1 MKEIVR
7 IDVDS
12 YPVGLDVSEDGKYV
26 IVTSQGRRDRG
37 GNAVNI
43 YRVDYAEPEE
53 WPAGEIDASMA
64 LSRSNAEPESAAD
77 TTSALTAA
85 KQESA
90 EDTSN
95 GKYLAAAICG
105 GLLVLA
111 ATTAKLLKW
120 KQPKG

>member
-12 YPVGLDVSEDGKYV
+12 YPVGLDISEDGKYV

-64 LSRSNAEPESAAD
+64 MSHPNAD
-77 TTSALTAA
+77 TGKTTTTSTSTTAVA
-85 KQESA
+85 EQEDDS
-90 EDTSN
+90 SN
-95 GKYLAAAICG
+95 EKYLAATICG
-105 GLLVLA
+105 GLIVLA
-111 ATTAKLLKW
+111 AATVKLRKW